1 MCCGHVAALRSD
13 HAAGFALNLSL
24 TGKSKEVPWSHLI
37 FNKSYGDIVD
47 VYEGGYFHTR
57 GVYRSEYNSCMNN
70 NVPYYSTWSR
80 QLIVERIMKLAG
92 EKFDLDSFYTNDS
105 RATGRDFTS
114 TSRGRESDARIAPP
128 RHGNAPVRITG
139 YKYGEKGGKK

>member
-1 MCCGHVAALRSD
+1 MAD
-13 HAAGFALNLSL
+13 HANGFALNMSL
-24 TGKSKEVPWSHLI
+24 IGKYKEVPWTHLL
-37 FNKSYGDIVD
+37 FKKEYSDIVD
-47 VYEGGYFHTR
+47 VYEGGYFHSR

-70 NVPYYSTWSR
+70 NVPYFSTWSR

-92 EKFDLDSFYTNDS
+92 EKFDLNSFYAKDS

-114 TSRGRESDARIAPP
+114 TSRGGNLNVVNAPV

-139 YKYGEKGGKK
+139 YKFGQKGGRK